1 MVENDNTNK
10 NGNGAGHPFF
20 GFVILA
26 AVFFFVGAALH
37 NFVLVLGPVA
47 YRFPGGAHPLVIIFA
62 IAILALIRGLDSLAR
77 GQVFDVL
84 GRITRWFY
92 PSLGSTLMELRKWY
106 VANDSHNV
114 EAPKVMS
121 ELMEAYRPVHGDTK
135 ELEGKHPFSQWMIAE
150 VVSKYENN
158 VQAFAY
164 WGAAILILVIGLRGI
179 QFLTKD
185 DSSVIMMSLL
195 LEFSLIG
202 LLGFLIFFKPE
213 PSSLP
218 VEGNG
223 RVDDATL
230 QALKEDLKVLQN
242 TGADFQGRFQDR
254 LAKIEQEVASLTR
267 KNKNSPSERS

>member
-1 MVENDNTNK
+1 
-10 NGNGAGHPFF
+10 
-20 GFVILA
+20 
-26 AVFFFVGAALH
+26 
-37 NFVLVLGPVA
+37 
-47 YRFPGGAHPLVIIFA
+47 
-62 IAILALIRGLDSLAR
+62 
-77 GQVFDVL
+77 
-84 GRITRWFY
+84 
-92 PSLGSTLMELRKWY
+92 MELRKWY
-106 VANDSHNV
+106 VANDPRAV

-121 ELMEAYRPVHGDTK
+121 DLMEAYRSVHGDAK

-223 RVDDATL
+223 RIDDTTL
-230 QALKEDLKVLQN
+230 QALKEDLKALQN
-242 TGADFQGRFQDR
+242 TGSDFQGRFQDR

-267 KNKNSPSERS
+267 KTKNSSPERP